1 MKLRMIASA
10 VVAVTLAAA
19 LSGCGGGSEAA
30 GSKTAADC
38 KPASQFNTMKKGT
51 LTVAVYEAPPYVTF
65 KGNELG
71 GVDGDILMGFAKK
84 ECLDI
89 ATVSAA
95 AAAVIP
101 TVQGGRADIATG
113 GWWRSAARAEILALT
128 DPIYTDQMVLI
139 SKDGLTKASDLKG
152 KKVGTVNGNVWVDDA
167 KNYLGG
173 DLQLYKA
180 PVDLFQDLK
189 SGRLDVGIDG
199 FGEAH
204 NNSNGL
210 KVEVMEPDSAIKAS
224 LEPPQTCLPV
234 TKDNAGLL
242 AALNAYVDGLR
253 KDGSLEKIVV
263 NNGFPASSINTGAA
277 RLIA

>member
-10 VVAVTLAAA
+10 AAA
-19 LSGCGGGSEAA
+19 LALAASVSGCGGSTQATGAKVS
-30 GSKTAADC
+30 ADC
-38 KPASQFNTMKKGT
+38 KPASEFGTIKKGN

-71 GVDGDILMGFAKK
+71 GVDGDILMGFAEK
-84 ECLDI
+84 ECLSI
-89 ATVSAA
+89 TTVSAA

-113 GWWRSAARAEILALT
+113 GWWRSKARADILDLT
-128 DPIYTDQMVLI
+128 EPIYTDQMVLI
-139 SKDGLTKASDLKG
+139 SKDGLNKVTDLKG

-189 SGRLDVGIDG
+189 TGRLDVGIDG

-204 NNSNGL
+204 QNSNGL
-210 KVEVMEPDSAIKAS
+210 KVEVLEPDSTIKAS

-234 TKDNAGLL
+234 TKGNTALV
-242 AALNAYVDGLR
+242 AALNKYVDGLR
-253 KDGSLEKIVV
+253 EDGSLEKIVTK
-263 NNGFPASSINTGAA
+263 NGFPASSITTGEA
-277 RLIA
+277 RLIG

>member
-10 VVAVTLAAA
+10 VAAVTLAAA
-19 LSGCGGGSEAA
+19 LSGCGGGTQAA
-30 GSKTAADC
+30 GSSTPADC
-38 KPASQFNTMKKGT
+38 KPASEFSTMKKGA

-71 GVDGDILMGFAKK
+71 GVDGDILMGFAAK
-84 ECLDI
+84 ECLTI
-89 ATVSAA
+89 TTVSAA

-101 TVQGGRADIATG
+101 TVQGGRADVATG
-113 GWWRSAARAEILALT
+113 GWWRSKARAEILSLT

-139 SKDGLTKASDLKG
+139 SKDGLNKVTDLKG

-167 KNYLGG
+167 KSYLGG
-173 DLQLYKA
+173 ELQLYKA

-210 KVEVMEPDSAIKAS
+210 RVEVLEPDNAIKAS

-242 AALNAYVDGLR
+242 KALNDYVEGLR
-253 KDGSLEKIVV
+253 KDGTLEKIVV
-263 NNGFPASSINTGAA
+263 KNGFPASAINTGDA
-277 RLIA
+277 RLIG

>member
-1 MKLRMIASA
+1 MKLRVIASA
-10 VVAVTLAAA
+10 VAALTLAAG
-19 LSGCGGGSEAA
+19 LTGCGGSTDAA
-30 GSKTAADC
+30 GSKTSADC
-38 KPASQFNTMKKGT
+38 KPASQFDTLKKGS

-71 GVDGDILMGFAKK
+71 GVDGDILMGFAEKQ
-84 ECLDI
+84 CLTI
-89 ATVSAA
+89 NAVSAA

-101 TVQGGRADIATG
+101 TVQGGRADVATG
-113 GWWRSAARAEILALT
+113 GWWRSKARADILSLT

-139 SKDGLTKASDLKG
+139 SKDGLNKVTDLKG

-167 KNYLGG
+167 KSYLGG

-210 KVEVMEPDSAIKAS
+210 KVEVLDPDSAIKAS
-224 LEPPQTCLPV
+224 LEPPQTCFPV

-242 AALNAYVDGLR
+242 KALNEYVDGLR
-253 KDGSLEKIVV
+253 KDGGLEKIVV
-263 NNGFPASSINTGAA
+263 KNGFPASAINTGDA
-277 RLIA
+277 RLIG

>member
-10 VVAVTLAAA
+10 VAALTLAAA
-19 LSGCGGGSEAA
+19 LSGCGGSTEASGTKVA
-30 GSKTAADC
+30 TDC
-38 KPASQFNTMKKGT
+38 KPASQFDTLKKGN

-71 GVDGDILMGFAKK
+71 GVDGDILMGFAEK

-89 ATVSAA
+89 TSVSAA

-101 TVQGGRADIATG
+101 TVQGGRADVATG

-128 DPIYTDQMVLI
+128 EPIYTDQMVLI
-139 SKDGLTKASDLKG
+139 SKDGLNKVSDLKG

-189 SGRLDVGIDG
+189 SGRIDVGIDG

-210 KVEVMEPDSAIKAS
+210 RVEVLEPDSAIKAS
-224 LEPPQTCLPV
+224 LEPPQTCFPV
-234 TKDNAGLL
+234 TKDNAALL
-242 AALNAYVDGLR
+242 AALNSYVDSLR
-253 KDGSLEKIVV
+253 KDGTLEKILVK
-263 NNGFPASSINTGAA
+263 NGFPASAVETGAA
-277 RLIA
+277 RLIG